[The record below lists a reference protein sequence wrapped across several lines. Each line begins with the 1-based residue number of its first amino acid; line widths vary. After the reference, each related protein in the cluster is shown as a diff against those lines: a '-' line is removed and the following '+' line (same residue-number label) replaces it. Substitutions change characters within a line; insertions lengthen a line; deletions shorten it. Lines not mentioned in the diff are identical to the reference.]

1 MTPYGEWHYRELE
14 VFVKDIG
21 MSNMDSIVCATKNAS
36 KSIKMEGKVGTI
48 EKGMLADIL
57 VVDGNPLDD
66 ITVLGDKSK
75 LSHII
80 LNGSE
85 VDQNK
90 PTKEIIPPQG
100 WRLSPYSNQILTQKI
115 ASIEN

>member
-1 MTPYGEWHYRELE
+1 MHYRELE

-80 LNGSE
+80 LNGNE

-115 ASIEN
+115 ANIEN